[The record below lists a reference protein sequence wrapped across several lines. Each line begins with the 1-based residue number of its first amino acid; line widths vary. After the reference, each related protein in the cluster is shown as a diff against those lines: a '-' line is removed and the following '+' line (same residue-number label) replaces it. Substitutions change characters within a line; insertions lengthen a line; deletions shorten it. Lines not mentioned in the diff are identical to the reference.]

1 MSLFENIQR
10 IGKSFYGVRKHEEY
24 FILDLM
30 FPVGWTYEGLY
41 DKEKIAVKVN
51 KNSNGTFVIS
61 FYCLDNKDSVSFL
74 EMEVLR
80 IIKVN
85 EDEQEKQRLLIEKK
99 EELEKLFMSKNLD
112 ELKNISFNQNSEI
125 DLPKIPI
132 TTANGKHNKEVGV
145 VTETSEERQ
154 QPNSKPQKSNNT
166 GN

>member
-30 FPVGWTYEGLY
+30 FHVSWTYEGLY

-74 EMEVLR
+74 EMEV
-80 IIKVN
+80 
-85 EDEQEKQRLLIEKK
+85 
-99 EELEKLFMSKNLD
+99 
-112 ELKNISFNQNSEI
+112 
-125 DLPKIPI
+125 
-132 TTANGKHNKEVGV
+132 
-145 VTETSEERQ
+145 
-154 QPNSKPQKSNNT
+154 
-166 GN
+166 